1 VKLWLI
7 WRALALRARRP
18 EAFAGAYTP
27 LDAPPGSVAFLRGD
41 GEVLV
46 AVRVRE
52 DAEPFAV
59 PEPERWRD
67 VLEGAPGDYGLVLLE
82 RADAV
87 AS

>member
-7 WRALALRARRP
+7 WRALDLRARRAD
-18 EAFAGAYTP
+18 AFAGAYTP
-27 LDAPPGSVAFLRGD
+27 LDAGDGTVAFLRGD

-52 DAEPFAV
+52 DAARFEPPAGD
-59 PEPERWRD
+59 WRD
-67 VLEGAPGDYGLVLLE
+67 VLAGAPADYGLVLLE
-82 RADAV
+82 RADAI

>member
-1 VKLWLI
+1 MKLWLI
-7 WRALALRARRP
+7 WRALELRARRP

-27 LDAPPGSVAFLRGD
+27 LDAGDGTVAFLRGD

-52 DAEPFAV
+52 DAPPFA
-59 PEPERWRD
+59 PPDGEWRD
-67 VLEGAPGDYGLVLLE
+67 VLGGCADGYGLTLLE
-82 RADAV
+82 RADAI